1 MLYLSQS
8 EMWYCDGTFYV
19 CPSVFYQIYSIHGY
33 NDDGIMAPYV
43 YCLLPG
49 KSETLYT
56 GMFEKIFQH
65 MSQMNLPIRLRRVTI
80 DFELAV
86 ANVFHKYYPYVEV
99 KYCLFHFGQNL
110 FRKFQD
116 LGLQAAYKDDEQL
129 RIWFRSFAAVALLP
143 LSHMIFGF
151 NYLIQNKPNYP
162 QLTCFVQY
170 FHQTY
175 GAFSTFPP
183 PTYNHFMN
191 FSPRTTNHVE
201 GRHLKWK
208 KRSTAAHPNIYCT
221 IDLLRQEQSLGAFN
235 ALRDHM
241 GAPQPKRRRDQQ
253 MAENSLQKLWQRYSE
268 AKTDLVSFLNAAGLR
283 YFKYLEQ

>member
-1 MLYLSQS
+1 MLYLSES

-19 CPSVFYQIYSIHGY
+19 CPSIFYQIYSIRGY

-56 GMFEKIFQH
+56 G
-65 MSQMNLPIRLRRVTI
+65 
-80 DFELAV
+80 
-86 ANVFHKYYPYVEV
+86 
-99 KYCLFHFGQNL
+99 
-110 FRKFQD
+110 
-116 LGLQAAYKDDEQL
+116 LQAAYKDDEQL
-129 RIWFRSFAAVALLP
+129 RMWFRLFAAVALLP
-143 LSHMIFGF
+143 LSDMIFDF
-151 NYLIQNKPNYP
+151 NYLIQNKPKYP
-162 QLTCFVQY
+162 QLICFVQY

-175 GAFSTFPP
+175 GAFSTFPS

-201 GRHLKWK
+201 GRHFKWK
-208 KRSTAAHPNIYCT
+208 KRGTAAHPNIYCT

-241 GAPQPKRRRDQQ
+241 GVSQPNDVNK
-253 MAENSLQKLWQRYSE
+253 
-268 AKTDLVSFLNAAGLR
+268 
-283 YFKYLEQ
+283 